1 MKRWY
6 VVILILCSAALAAGA
21 RRGSIVT
28 FTKADLDQ
36 LMNEVCGPSASGG
49 KPITIHRTRA
59 GDRLFLVSENA
70 REAVVGASADSQ
82 QCLTASSEV
91 VDVWRND
98 DGQVAAMMILKD
110 GRRVLMIGEA
120 ELRGNRF
127 DVERTGQYLVVSH
140 GTDSTINAVAK
151 AYRTGLTVDIDA
163 QRIFARNR
171 GLLVVGNN
179 PRTGSLETRT
189 IGIEANRLVQTGS
202 NPIPNMRAGVRVLDY
217 SEQSDDLLLCGV
229 DATGQS
235 VFVTYN
241 VGSGNSTVVEPR
253 RPGDNLGL
261 FVNDGQVRARL
272 AGSGGGRAASGSG
285 SLLGGIM
292 R

>member
-6 VVILILCSAALAAGA
+6 VIMLILCSAALAPGA
-21 RRGSIVT
+21 RRGSVVT
-28 FTKADLDQ
+28 FTKTDLER
-36 LMNEVCGPSASGG
+36 LMSEVCGQSVSPG
-49 KPITIHRTRA
+49 KAISIHRNRA
-59 GDRLFLVSENA
+59 GDRLFLVGENQ
-70 REAVVGASADSQ
+70 REAVVGASAESQ

-98 DGQVAAMMILKD
+98 DGQVAAMLIIKD

-127 DVERTGQYLVVSH
+127 DLERTGQYLVISH
-140 GTDSTINAVAK
+140 GTDSTVNSVAK
-151 AYRTGLTVDIDA
+151 AYRTGLTIDLDA
-163 QRIFARNR
+163 QRIFGRRR

-179 PRTGSLETRT
+179 PRTGMLETRAVE
-189 IGIEANRLVQTGS
+189 IESNRLVQTGG

-229 DATGQS
+229 DAAGQS
-235 VFVTYN
+235 VFAAYN
-241 VGSGNSTVVEPR
+241 VGSGNSSVVEPR
-253 RPGDNLGL
+253 RPGDDLGL

-272 AGSGGGRAASGSG
+272 AGDGASRAKGP
-285 SLLGGIM
+285 LLGGIM
-292 R
+292 P